1 MCRRCVE
8 RFDHHC
14 PVLGNCVGAGN
25 HKTFVAFLAVMLLS
39 QVLFC
44 QVVSSM
50 LTQQYLL
57 QQLSAPQALQHTGL
71 ISTAGGSSR
80 AGGNLQGL
88 VAGGGRSGG
97 AAASVGAATAAGTPG
112 AAAAGGG
119 LKRRLRQQAGRRV
132 HSSSTAGVAGPGSN
146 PAGRSVGQG
155 PGGQWGVGRT
165 LRALWA
171 ARNTH
176 MGLLLLLLAQ
186 VCAENPTALPWAS
199 TNGR

>member
-1 MCRRCVE
+1 ME

-57 QQLSAPQALQHTGL
+57 QQLAAPQALQHIGQL
-71 ISTAGGSSR
+71 STAGGSISGIS
-80 AGGNLQGL
+80 GGSDLQGL
-88 VAGGGRSGG
+88 VAGSDSSRKT
-97 AAASVGAATAAGTPG
+97 AAAVAATGASAAAGTPA
-112 AAAAGGG
+112 AAAAGGS
-119 LKRRLRQQAGRRV
+119 LKRRLGQQAGRRV
-132 HSSSTAGVAGPGSN
+132 HSSSSIGVAGPRPIPQGGTVGLGS
-146 PAGRSVGQG
+146 
-155 PGGQWGVGRT
+155 GGQWRISRT

-186 VCAENPTALPWAS
+186 VCAVTM
-199 TNGR
+199 